1 MSRTQLNQAPA
12 GFYRD
17 GSGELMPESLRGK
30 KLRLLQRGNF
40 GRPQCPRFEN
50 PVMAGV
56 EDVVNQPLYDSFTV
70 AAATQFP
77 NVTTLFQT
85 PIGGAKTLAQTNMT
99 KNGVLEAPQ
108 RAFVQAYRI
117 YVQNDANPTDLI
129 NFLTKTSVTLTIGKK
144 PYFEGP
150 AFLLSAGG
158 GAVSYGVAQLG
169 TAPAGSSPV
178 GLTSNGHPD
187 QRSIF
192 SLTQPYMIEQGE
204 GFSVTSR
211 AETGF
216 STVAAASLPAG
227 TGLNIYFILDT
238 ELYRGVQ

>member
-1 MSRTQLNQAPA
+1 MNRMQQVQTPE
-12 GFYRD
+12 GFYRNSE
-17 GSGELMPESLRGK
+17 GLLMPEALRGK
-30 KLRLLQRGNF
+30 KLQLLQRGRF
-40 GRPQCPRFEN
+40 GRPSCPRFEN

-56 EDVVNQPLYDSFTV
+56 EDVVNQPIYDSFTV
-70 AAATQFP
+70 AAATAFP

-85 PIGGAKTLAQTNMT
+85 PVGGNKTLAQTNMT

-108 RAFVQAYRI
+108 RAFVQAYRV
-117 YVQNDANPTDLI
+117 YVQNDANPTDLL
-129 NFLTKTSVTLTIGKK
+129 NLLTKVSVTLQIGKK

-150 AFLLSAGG
+150 VFLLSAGG
-158 GAVSYGVAQLG
+158 GAIFSGVAQLG
-169 TAPAGSSPV
+169 TAPAGSNPV
-178 GLTSNGHPD
+178 ALTSNGHPD

-204 GFSVTSR
+204 GFNVTFR

-216 STVAAASLPAG
+216 NTVAAASLPLG